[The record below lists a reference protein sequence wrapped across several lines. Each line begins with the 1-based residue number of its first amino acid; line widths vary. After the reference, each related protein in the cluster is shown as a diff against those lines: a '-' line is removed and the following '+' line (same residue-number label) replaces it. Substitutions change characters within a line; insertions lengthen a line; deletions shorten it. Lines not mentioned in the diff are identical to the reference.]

1 MIPRNIDLTE
11 NGDFGKNRRNQ
22 MHITEVLQNIRVYN
36 EPFLTNEEYEIL
48 SAHEKIFGKKYHL
61 NEKANVFYNENT
73 YIEKL
78 KKHCAR
84 CGCAIRHI
92 PWKNNSLCN
101 SCENIVEKQV
111 LAVPW
116 KPMYSERIFLEIDM
130 SKEVFK
136 LR

>member
-73 YIEKL
+73 
-78 KKHCAR
+78 
-84 CGCAIRHI
+84 
-92 PWKNNSLCN
+92 
-101 SCENIVEKQV
+101 
-111 LAVPW
+111 
-116 KPMYSERIFLEIDM
+116 
-130 SKEVFK
+130 
-136 LR
+136 